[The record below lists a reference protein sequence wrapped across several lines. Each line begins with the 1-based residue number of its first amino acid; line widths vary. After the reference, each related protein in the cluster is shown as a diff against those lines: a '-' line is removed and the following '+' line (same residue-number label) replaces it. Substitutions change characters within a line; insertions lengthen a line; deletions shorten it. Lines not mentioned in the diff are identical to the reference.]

1 MYQEGKLY
9 LLTDKGRLLHDYLYP
24 LVKIIDIIEKNEGFI
39 DTHDISVIPEH
50 LIKRFHELGD
60 CMLSEL
66 NLDKIYE
73 PHSIFLQELTQSD
86 WMMGVTPLFRPSWP
100 DMFLQLALSGKKVSL
115 ILTQDV
121 YKRAETEYTDSIKE
135 FINLNNTEIL
145 IYNTELKFSLIVTNC
160 YFSITLFIKDG
171 GYDFQR
177 DLYSLDS
184 SAISWGKDLFEYLL
198 NNSHKI

>member
-1 MYQEGKLY
+1 M
-9 LLTDKGRLLHDYLYP
+9 
-24 LVKIIDIIEKNEGFI
+24 
-39 DTHDISVIPEH
+39 PER
-50 LIKRFHELGD
+50 K
-60 CMLSEL
+60 
-66 NLDKIYE
+66 
-73 PHSIFLQELTQSD
+73 PQSN
-86 WMMGVTPLFRPSWP
+86 WMKGVTPVFRPSWP

-184 SAISWGKDLFEYLL
+184 SAISWGEDMFAYLL